1 MEVGLTG
8 EGADTGVGK
17 GDDEFGFEYVNF
29 KVLGDIT
36 VICPLESAAQEK
48 ALARRPKTNSWQS
61 RSRQEQAMLRQSA

>member
-1 MEVGLTG
+1 MEVGLIG
-8 EGADTGVGK
+8 EEADTGVGK

-48 ALARRPKTNSWQS
+48 ALACRPNTGTYGNQGQG
-61 RSRQEQAMLRQSA
+61 RSRRY